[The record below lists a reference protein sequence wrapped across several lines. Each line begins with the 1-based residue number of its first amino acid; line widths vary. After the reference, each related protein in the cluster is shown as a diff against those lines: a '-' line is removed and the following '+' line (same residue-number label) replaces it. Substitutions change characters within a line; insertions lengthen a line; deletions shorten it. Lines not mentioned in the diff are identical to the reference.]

1 MNNADQYNNQ
11 SQRKFMGVSLSVCMY
26 DHAKGT
32 AKTTG
37 FFGRQY
43 CDGRSLMEKTFV
55 NGRVIMK

>member
-1 MNNADQYNNQ
+1 
-11 SQRKFMGVSLSVCMY
+11 MGMSLSVCMY

-37 FFGRQY
+37 IFGRQY
-43 CDGRSLMEKTFV
+43 CDGKSLMEKTFV